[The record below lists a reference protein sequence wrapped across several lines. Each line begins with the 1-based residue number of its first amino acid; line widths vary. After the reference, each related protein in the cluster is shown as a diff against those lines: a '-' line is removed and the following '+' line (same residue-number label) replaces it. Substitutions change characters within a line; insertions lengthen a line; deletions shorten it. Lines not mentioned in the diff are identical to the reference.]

1 MGSKKMKI
9 AVVFEGVLHV
19 GGGYQQQLSVF
30 TRLGSLDNKYE
41 ITAFVFSEE
50 NKKVLKRYNVKTV
63 LVKKT
68 LLDKIHRFL
77 HRQHW
82 FFRFSKSFRLKTLF
96 EKKLKDN
103 NVDLVYFLSPS
114 GLSLDLIEHNY
125 IITVWDLC
133 HRDFL
138 EFPEVN
144 YYREFELRE
153 QLYLKALKKAV
164 AVLVDSEP
172 GKENIV
178 RRYGIDD
185 SRIFVAPF
193 TPSINIYLD
202 NNLDVK
208 TKYKINGEYI
218 YYPAQFWSHKNHVYI
233 IDALSILMS
242 QGFTLTAVFS
252 GSDKGNLKYVMNYAK
267 KMGVEDLIKY
277 IGFAPNEEIYSLYKN
292 SIALVMPTYFG
303 PTNIPPLEAFSIGVP
318 VIYSDLK
325 GLKEQVGDAA
335 LLCDLSDPN
344 SLATHLK
351 NLLESEKLRINLI
364 EKGKQKLKELSR
376 YDILETLDTI
386 FTNYS
391 IKMKCWK
398 Y

>member
-1 MGSKKMKI
+1 MKI